1 MVDAKE
7 NKISYLVKYNKDKFI
22 LNIYENKYLE
32 EKNNINQY
40 KNYDYGDVL
49 NIRAKIVIPEKLG
62 NPYEFDYK
70 RYLNSNNICG
80 SITTY
85 SVEKIY
91 TSKKDIFSFIYSF
104 KNYIS
109 DKIEKN
115 LFDQEGQLLKS
126 MLYSDDI
133 FLDDEIKKNISLSGI
148 SHILT
153 VSSGSIFCIF
163 SLLQFIDR
171 IFKKSTVKIIKIIM
185 CIIVVLIS
193 NMEISI
199 MRATIVI
206 VIDLLFKEKIKLNK
220 FVKLLISIYII
231 LLINPYFIFNIGG
244 IFSYLAIFSIVF
256 FYSGVKSYFE
266 FFIKK
271 FLNFIKCKKNIFI
284 KYFIKVLYKINSVF
298 SLTLCITIFTFP
310 VQVYFFNSFNFL
322 TFITN
327 LLVIP
332 FISIIQG
339 LGYLALICVYFF
351 NISDILISASFLPLK
366 CIIEIT
372 NILSKI
378 NLQVSIATPSLI
390 SIIFYYLIILSV
402 IIRENIVKKFVLKNK
417 ILRIRIKFII
427 KILSFIFII
436 FILLEQIYIQNIEEY
451 ICFFNV
457 KQGNMCIIRKNAQ
470 TVIIDMGS
478 TTDKLASNVLN
489 TFLKAK
495 NIYKIDLV
503 LLTHMHNDHING
515 IYDLEEKIKIKEVAY
530 TQILH
535 TINEEYNELSN
546 FIESNKIKNSI
557 LKSGDIIKLNNLKIS
572 CLLPKEN
579 QKITSNDEI
588 NANGGV
594 YLIEALKNDKAYKKI
609 LFMGDAVKE
618 SEEKLL
624 ENHRNMLENIDLLQ
638 VGHHGS
644 KTSNSEELI
653 KVVIP
658 KISLISSYKKVYSH
672 PAKETLDI
680 LNKYKSKIHITE
692 INKVLKIK
700 L

>member
-32 EKNNINQY
+32 EKNNMNQY
-40 KNYDYGDVL
+40 KNYNYGDVL

-115 LFDQEGQLLKS
+115 LLDQEGQLLKS

-231 LLINPYFIFNIGG
+231 LLI
-244 IFSYLAIFSIVF
+244 
-256 FYSGVKSYFE
+256 
-266 FFIKK
+266 
-271 FLNFIKCKKNIFI
+271 
-284 KYFIKVLYKINSVF
+284 
-298 SLTLCITIFTFP
+298 
-310 VQVYFFNSFNFL
+310 
-322 TFITN
+322 
-327 LLVIP
+327 
-332 FISIIQG
+332 
-339 LGYLALICVYFF
+339 
-351 NISDILISASFLPLK
+351 IL
-366 CIIEIT
+366 
-372 NILSKI
+372 
-378 NLQVSIATPSLI
+378 
-390 SIIFYYLIILSV
+390 YLI
-402 IIRENIVKKFVLKNK
+402 
-417 ILRIRIKFII
+417 
-427 KILSFIFII
+427 
-436 FILLEQIYIQNIEEY
+436 
-451 ICFFNV
+451 
-457 KQGNMCIIRKNAQ
+457 
-470 TVIIDMGS
+470 
-478 TTDKLASNVLN
+478 
-489 TFLKAK
+489 
-495 NIYKIDLV
+495 
-503 LLTHMHNDHING
+503 
-515 IYDLEEKIKIKEVAY
+515 
-530 TQILH
+530 
-535 TINEEYNELSN
+535 
-546 FIESNKIKNSI
+546 
-557 LKSGDIIKLNNLKIS
+557 
-572 CLLPKEN
+572 
-579 QKITSNDEI
+579 
-588 NANGGV
+588 
-594 YLIEALKNDKAYKKI
+594 
-609 LFMGDAVKE
+609 
-618 SEEKLL
+618 
-624 ENHRNMLENIDLLQ
+624 
-638 VGHHGS
+638 
-644 KTSNSEELI
+644 
-653 KVVIP
+653 
-658 KISLISSYKKVYSH
+658 
-672 PAKETLDI
+672 
-680 LNKYKSKIHITE
+680 
-692 INKVLKIK
+692 
-700 L
+700 